1 MIDFSIFFNGIFFKA
16 IFLGIIEGLTEF
28 IPVSSTAHLVI
39 FSQIINFQSIKNNVF
54 EISIQI
60 GGIFAI
66 AVVYYQKFNNIF
78 LKFYEKNNQKFID
91 NIALAFLPAVVVGLV
106 CHDFIKKNLFS
117 NFVIASSLIIGGI
130 VIIFV
135 EKFHKKFTINNIE
148 NINHRSALLIGL
160 FQCLAMIPGVS
171 RSGATIV
178 GSMLLKINRQVA
190 TEFSF
195 FLAVPT
201 IGSACAYD
209 IYKNFH
215 QLNFNDIEIILI
227 GIISS
232 FISSLLVIKWLI
244 KYVATHD
251 LKIFAYYRIIIGILI
266 LIFFI

>member
-1 MIDFSIFFNGIFFKA
+1 VIDIANLFKA
-16 IFLGIIEGLTEF
+16 ILLGIVEGLTEF

-39 FSQIINFQSIKNNVF
+39 FSQIINFQSIQNNVF

-201 IGSACAYD
+201 IGSACIYD

-215 QLNFNDIEIILI
+215 KLNSYDIEIILI

-244 KYVATHD
+244 KYVANHD